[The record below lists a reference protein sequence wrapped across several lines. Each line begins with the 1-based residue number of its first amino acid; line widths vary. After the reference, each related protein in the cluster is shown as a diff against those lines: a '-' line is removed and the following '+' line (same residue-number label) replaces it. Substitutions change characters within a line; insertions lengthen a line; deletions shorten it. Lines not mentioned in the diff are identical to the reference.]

1 MFDGER
7 WIFVPF
13 RYWSVFDVGS
23 VRVTEPLVLKDMCFL
38 ATCDFQDD
46 NGSQVSHVNSPDC
59 RNLANA
65 MQSTTLRLMPSRSFC
80 MYWMMFCRMS
90 AMRGS
95 LICFS
100 PSL

>member
-7 WIFVPF
+7 CIFVPF

-46 NGSQVSHVNSPDC
+46 NGSQVSHVNSPDR

-65 MQSTTLRLMPSRSFC
+65 TQSAALRLMLSRSFC

-90 AMRGS
+90 AVRGS
-95 LICFS
+95 LIRFS
-100 PSL
+100 PSP